1 MFPLHKHLL
10 MAVDPDDVMN
20 IGDDLVDRYP
30 DAFSEDFEENKRQV
44 ERLAEVRSRHVRNRV
59 AGYITRQCSGES

>member
-1 MFPLHKHLL
+1 MT
-10 MAVDPDDVMN
+10 VDPDDVMN
-20 IGDDLVDRYP
+20 IGNDLVDRHP
-30 DAFSEDFEENKRQV
+30 DAFSGNFEENKRQI

>member
-1 MFPLHKHLL
+1 
-10 MAVDPDDVMN
+10 MAVDPEDVMT

-30 DAFSEDFEENKRQV
+30 DAFTEDFEDNKRQV

-59 AGYITRQCSGES
+59 AGYITRQYSGRD